1 MKMKMRQALLLLTA
15 LAGSSGAVMAAD
27 NMRFY
32 GTLHAHACLLHPDD
46 ENIDIDFSESGTRDL
61 YLRGGTQNQPFSIRL
76 MDCNTAVAGE
86 VQITFD
92 GLRNPSLPGAL
103 ALDPGSE
110 ASGVAIV
117 LSDATQRDIRL
128 GDPQVLPVTGSETT
142 LQFHHR
148 LQVEPDVL
156 VRESIVSGTFQ
167 ANTTFSLVYP

>member
-1 MKMKMRQALLLLTA
+1 M
-15 LAGSSGAVMAAD
+15 
-27 NMRFY
+27 
-32 GTLHAHACLLHPDD
+32 
-46 ENIDIDFSESGTRDL
+46 
-61 YLRGGTQNQPFSIRL
+61 
-76 MDCNTAVAGE
+76 
-86 VQITFD
+86 
-92 GLRNPSLPGAL
+92 
-103 ALDPGSE
+103 
-110 ASGVAIV
+110 